1 MWCETHR
8 YSIPF
13 VSGLVYNYHMKTTE
27 EYKKYLEEQLEHF
40 RLGME
45 HAYGDEQYNLM
56 KAKWEAIN
64 EIYQEVK

>member
-1 MWCETHR
+1 MWCETHPN
-8 YSIPF
+8 SIPF
-13 VSGLVYNYHMKTTE
+13 VSGLIYNSYMKTTE
-27 EYKKYLEEQLEHF
+27 EYKKYLESKLEHY

-45 HAYGDEQYNLM
+45 HAYTDVHYNLM

>member
-1 MWCETHR
+1 MWCDSHPKG
-8 YSIPF
+8 IPF
-13 VSGLVYNYHMKTTE
+13 VSGLGYNYHMKTTE